1 MTQNTI
7 VLESSQEMDRI
18 EILIRGNAAD
28 EAEEEV
34 SDPGEVEGAERDV
47 FEEEEQWEGDDG
59 EGHFEHS
66 GEGIRGDFDLEE
78 QDEEEDD
85 DEEGHGHG
93 HGHGQQGDSL
103 QDREGGL
110 LLDYDDED
118 MDQSLSPRGSQGSQS
133 HSPLGSI
140 SGPTRDRGGDR
151 DREGSSASESFYRTR
166 DHVRNLNLQ
175 TPP

>member
-1 MTQNTI
+1 MT
-7 VLESSQEMDRI
+7 VHHSLQEMDRI

-28 EAEEEV
+28 EAEDEG
-34 SDPGEVEGAERDV
+34 SDAGEAERDI

-59 EGHFEHS
+59 DGHFEHS

-78 QDEEEDD
+78 QVEEEDD
-85 DEEGHGHG
+85 DEGGHGHG
-93 HGHGQQGDSL
+93 QGQQGDSL

-118 MDQSLSPRGSQGSQS
+118 MDQSLSPRGPPGER
-133 HSPLGSI
+133 
-140 SGPTRDRGGDR
+140 SG
-151 DREGSSASESFYRTR
+151 EGASASESFYRTR